1 MHELEERALIV
12 SRRGKLS
19 NVLLHYGFW
28 KKGTNFF
35 CFVLFFFLFKKRVIN
50 FAELILHRLLRHVV
64 LLLSAFSEIKRERV
78 TLENR
83 FWNRFV
89 MWADQDL
96 LESWVHRQLLE
107 CFVVYRTKRCENRI
121 RMIFFIP
128 HVKSVRSCVVLYG
141 DERLTQA

>member
-64 LLLSAFSEIKRERV
+64 LLLSAFSVIKRERV

-83 FWNRFV
+83 F
-89 MWADQDL
+89 
-96 LESWVHRQLLE
+96 
-107 CFVVYRTKRCENRI
+107 
-121 RMIFFIP
+121 
-128 HVKSVRSCVVLYG
+128 
-141 DERLTQA
+141 